1 MTDNEE
7 TPKELAGFLNIWD
20 SWRFGYTRVF
30 CKYLVSKCRGGEDL
44 LYGMVGFTNEAPRPE
59 HQNVFIETSQCIA
72 SQEIFDLTQ
81 EYADKIIKNLKEN
94 ANCFQAR
101 DKEFVMPARD
111 SQRASFFF
119 DPLAYPRLQSFVRSP
134 YIRVSG
140 DGDYNLMP
148 DTKVLDLELRCL
160 DKPYE
165 DTNDMLVALGF
176 PLDTFQSSRNPH
188 IEYILT
194 APTSNILCEIE
205 NKSKLKINAE
215 FPNKPEKVKFNV
227 GVKLFNNFLPETR
240 FKIKSDEFSW
250 SEEDGKHKA
259 SIEKEFENI
268 VVARVLP
275 EYDDHN
281 IGSLTAIDP
290 DFTSNVRPE
299 IHNVFYEKEPIEK
312 FIFSSNSDEFEFGIT
327 TLLHYLRLSTHRY
340 SGVKRLTDG
349 PDVVAF
355 SNAGHTYIVEC
366 TIGSPNHKGKLLK
379 LHNRAEKLRQHF
391 QTKGLSVELIRPIV
405 FTNISKENIH
415 EDRAEAANY
424 RISIVTKEDYED
436 LINRIPNPPSEQE
449 LYEAALNAIPTK
461 EQDKQYPLA
470 ING

>member
-1 MTDNEE
+1 MNEE
-7 TPKELAGFLNIWD
+7 DKLPKELEQFFELMN
-20 SWRFGYTRVF
+20 SWEFGYTRVF
-30 CKYLVSKCRGGEDL
+30 CKYLVSKSQDKENL
-44 LYGMVGFTNEAPRPE
+44 LYGMIGFTNEVPRPE
-59 HQNVFIETSQCIA
+59 NQNIHIETSQCIA
-72 SQEIFDLTQ
+72 GQEVFDFTSK
-81 EYADKIIKNLKEN
+81 YAEKIRKNLKEQPYIFHVN
-94 ANCFQAR
+94 ELKFT
-101 DKEFVMPARD
+101 MPTRD
-111 SQRASFFF
+111 SQRTSFFF
-119 DPLAYPRLQSFVRSP
+119 DSHAYPRIQSVMRSP

-140 DGDYNLMP
+140 DGDYSQMP
-148 DTKVLDLELRCL
+148 DTKQLDLELRCL
-160 DKPYE
+160 DTPYE

-176 PLDTFQSSRNPH
+176 PLDTFQNSRNPH

-194 APTSNILCEIE
+194 APTSNIFCEIE

-215 FPNKPEKVKFNV
+215 FPSEPEKTKFNV

-240 FKIKSDEFSW
+240 FKIKSDEFLW

-268 VVARVLP
+268 IVARVLP

-290 DFTSNVRPE
+290 NFTSNIRSE
-299 IHNVFYEKEPIEK
+299 IHDVFYEKEPIEK
-312 FIFSSNSDEFEFGIT
+312 FILSSNSDEFEFGIT

-340 SGVKRLTDG
+340 SGVKKLTDG

-355 SNAGHTYIVEC
+355 SSLGHVYVVEC

-391 QTKGLSVELIRPIV
+391 QTKGLNVELIRPIV

-415 EDRAEAANY
+415 ADRAEAANY
-424 RISIVTKEDYED
+424 GISIVTKEDYED

-470 ING
+470 IDG